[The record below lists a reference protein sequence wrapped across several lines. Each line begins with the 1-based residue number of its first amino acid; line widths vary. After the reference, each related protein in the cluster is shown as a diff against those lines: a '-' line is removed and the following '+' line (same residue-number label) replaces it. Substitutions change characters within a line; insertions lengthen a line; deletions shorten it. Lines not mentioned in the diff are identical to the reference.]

1 MAKKISDRKRLVA
14 LVMGM
19 ATREEVN
26 DLIEVIEAIRDANF
40 PTEKAGKRPRKSR
53 KGADESPKSG
63 VSTTAK
69 QSSLSTPEQRFV
81 GST

>member
-26 DLIEVIEAIRDANF
+26 ELIEVIEAIRDANF
-40 PTEKAGKRPRKSR
+40 DPLRFPRTRKPR
-53 KGADESPKSG
+53 KGADDNPKSG
-63 VSTTAK
+63 VSTAAK
-69 QSSLSTPEQRFV
+69 QSSLSASGMPSV
-81 GST
+81 VST